1 MMNFQKILLT
11 MLILILPCL
20 AGQAAEQ
27 RIGEN
32 VVLRPRMTSQPPKI
46 DGILDDPAWSS
57 GPIVHE
63 PFITNNPVYGTPLPE
78 KTEVWLTYDPD
89 NLYFAFYCHD
99 DPKKIKG
106 TLTKRDNIF
115 SEDWIDVDIDA
126 MGNRQFT
133 LENACNPLGVQGDLI
148 NSASSGESADPDWVW
163 YSAGRVVTD
172 GYIVEMRIPLKSIK
186 FKSGENVTM
195 HMGFYRNQSHSGT
208 NSSWPQI
215 DQKIGYFNSLTPV
228 VFDKLNNQLR
238 LEALPS
244 VTYGGIWDR
253 QSPEKWSAADDSTQL
268 GIGIKYGIT
277 SSVNAEL
284 TVNPDFSQV
293 ESDQFQVVANQRYP
307 IFYSEKR
314 PFFMDI
320 NNQFNLAGT
329 NGPTNMI
336 TAVHTRNIVDPS
348 WGGKLSGELNRFSFG
363 VLTAGDE
370 WPGRSFADFQSP
382 FPNQNANSFIGRM
395 KYSMK
400 GEDYFGLLYSG
411 REFGNSFNR
420 VLAGDLRLRLQGGH
434 SISVNGLYTFS
445 READAPE
452 KYAGDAFTVQYEYAQ
467 KPLTMLFLLEGYS
480 RNFRM
485 DSAFYLQ
492 NGITKFTGYIAPNY
506 YPRTGNGL
514 GITRVTPML
523 YGYYSHNRF
532 SGLDDIFMQ
541 PAIRFSLT
549 RNSYLELDYT
559 YSREGWL
566 DKMYNQSLL
575 EAYWA
580 SRPARWLNLHGS
592 VSYGTALRYDF
603 VDPFLGKKINFHIGA
618 QFQPNDRISQTFEY
632 TYQDFHRHGDSEHVF
647 DLNILVSRTTY
658 QFNKSLFVRALVQYD
673 SYSKK
678 VITDLLASFTLI
690 PGTVLYVGYGSL
702 YREQYWDEAN
712 AAWKRQPGPGSYYQ
726 TTQSVFIKASYLW
739 RF

>member
-1 MMNFQKILLT
+1 MINAKKIIWPT
-11 MLILILPCL
+11 LILILTCL
-20 AGQAAEQ
+20 AGHAAEQ
-27 RIGEN
+27 MTGAN
-32 VVLRPRMTSQPPKI
+32 VVLRPQMTAKPPAI
-46 DGILDDPAWSS
+46 DGVLDDPAWGS

-63 PFITNNPVYGTPLPE
+63 RFIINNPVYGTPLPE

-89 NLYFAFYCHD
+89 NLYFAFYCYD
-99 DPKKIKG
+99 DPSKVKG

-115 SEDWIDVDIDA
+115 GEDWIDVDIDA

-133 LENACNPLGVQGDLI
+133 LENACNPLGIQGDLI
-148 NSASSGESADPDWVW
+148 NSASGGESADPDWVW
-163 YSAGRVVTD
+163 YSAGRVVAD

-228 VFDKLNNQLR
+228 VFEKLNKQLR
-238 LEALPS
+238 LEALPA

-253 QSPEKWSAADDSTQL
+253 QSPEKWSAADDATQV
-268 GIGIKYGIT
+268 GIGIKYGIA

-329 NGPTNMI
+329 NGPTNMG
-336 TAVHTRNIVDPS
+336 TAVHTRNIVDPA
-348 WGGKLSGELNRFSFG
+348 WGGKLSGELDRFSFG
-363 VLTAGDE
+363 LLTAGDE
-370 WPGRSFADFQSP
+370 WPGQSFAGLPSP
-382 FPNQNANSFIGRM
+382 FPDKNANYFIGRM
-395 KYSMK
+395 KYSLK

-411 REFGNSFNR
+411 KEFGDSFNR
-420 VLAGDLRLRLQGGH
+420 VLAGDLRFRLPGGH
-434 SISVNGLYTFS
+434 SISVNGIYTFS
-445 READAPE
+445 RETDVPE
-452 KYAGDAFTVQYEYAQ
+452 NSAGDAFTVLYNYDQ
-467 KPLTMLFLLEGYS
+467 KPLSMTFALEGYS
-480 RNFRM
+480 RDFRM

-492 NGITKFTGYIAPNY
+492 NGITRFTGFIAPKL
-506 YPRTGNGL
+506 YPRAGNGL
-514 GITRVTPML
+514 GITRVTPQL
-523 YGYYSHNRF
+523 YGYYSHSRF
-532 SGLDDIFMQ
+532 SGLDDIFIQ
-541 PAIRFSLT
+541 PGIRFNLT
-549 RNSYLELDYT
+549 RNSYLELDY
-559 YSREGWL
+559 SFNREGWL
-566 DKMYNQSLL
+566 DRSYDQNLL
-575 EAYWA
+575 EVYWGA
-580 SRPARWLNLHGS
+580 VPARWLNLHGS
-592 VSYGTALRYDF
+592 ASYGTALRYDF
-603 VDPFLGKKINFHIGA
+603 ANPFLGNRINFHIGA
-618 QFQPNDRISQTFEY
+618 QFQPNDRIAQSFEY
-632 TYQDFHRHGDSEHVF
+632 TYQDFHRADTKGHVF

-658 QFNKSLFVRALVQYD
+658 QFNKSLFVRGLIQYD

-702 YREQYWDEAN
+702 YREQYWDGTA
-712 AAWKRQPGPGSYYQ
+712 AAWKRQAGPGSYYQ